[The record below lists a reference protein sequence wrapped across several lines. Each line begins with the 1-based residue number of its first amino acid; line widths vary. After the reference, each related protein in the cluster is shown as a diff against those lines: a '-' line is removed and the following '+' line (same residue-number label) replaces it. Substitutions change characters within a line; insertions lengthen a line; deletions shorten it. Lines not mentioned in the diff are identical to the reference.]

1 VEESLPLEWEMVS
14 GRPSRIVDAPARER
28 DDREAI
34 RAADIIAMNAA
45 VASTLITSDAL
56 DAEEA
61 AGTADAEAS
70 AVAFEAAATSDT
82 DARASVVEDSAGI
95 SGFADAAAG
104 EWTRA
109 RPLRAT
115 RKRKLKH
122 RNQKQRHKKRKYK
135 KNKKQKVHHTP
146 EP

>member
-1 VEESLPLEWEMVS
+1 MEESLPLEWEMVS

-70 AVAFEAAATSDT
+70 AILVAFEAAIFSSCAF
-82 DARASVVEDSAGI
+82 ASCSCA
-95 SGFADAAAG
+95 SSCS
-104 EWTRA
+104 
-109 RPLRAT
+109 
-115 RKRKLKH
+115 
-122 RNQKQRHKKRKYK
+122 
-135 KNKKQKVHHTP
+135 
-146 EP
+146 